1 MLLKKWSDI
10 LTIVNGKNQKDVVS
24 PDGQYPI
31 YGSGGVIGCAS
42 SYLCEAGTTI
52 IGRKGTINSPIFVD
66 KKFWNV
72 DTAFGISPGKE
83 LIPKFL
89 YYFCCSF
96 NFTELDKS
104 TTIPSL
110 AKRDLLQIKMPV
122 PSIEEQERIVS
133 KIEELFS
140 RLDASVAEL
149 QTAKE
154 KLKVYRQAVL
164 KEALSSKEGW
174 HKYHFSDL
182 MEGVRNGCGKKP
194 DDSGK
199 YRILRISSVRPGKV
213 DLSDY
218 RTNQAPFDKSDLI
231 AENDLLF
238 TRYNGSLEYVGVC
251 ACVPQLQEN
260 YAYPDKIIKCT
271 PKLKNKYHSKFIQY
285 CMNQGQV
292 REYIRSKIKT
302 TSGQKGIAGSDI
314 KKAVL
319 WLPELSVQEIIVKK
333 IDAEMSVC
341 NSIEQ
346 AIDASLRQAEALRQ
360 SILKQ
365 AFEGEL

>member
-31 YGSGGVIGCAS
+31 YGSGGVIGYAT

-52 IGRKGTINSPIFVD
+52 IGRKGTINNPIFVD
-66 KKFWNV
+66 KKIWNV

-140 RLDASVAEL
+140 RLDASVTEL

-164 KEALSSKEGW
+164 NDVFGNTQNFVSFGSITDSRLGKMLDKEKNVGTPQRYLRNIN
-174 HKYHFSDL
+174 
-182 MEGVRNGCGKKP
+182 VRWFNF
-194 DDSGK
+194 
-199 YRILRISSVRPGKV
+199 
-213 DLSDY
+213 DLSDLLEM
-218 RTNQAPFDKSDLI
+218 RIEQNEFDKYSIRYGDLVI
-231 AENDLLF
+231 CEGGEPGRCAVWDKNESIFYQKALHRVRF
-238 TRYNGSLEYVGVC
+238 TNGSNAKFYMYYLWFAAQTGQLNRYFTGTGIKHLTGQSLNKIP
-251 ACVPQLQEN
+251 VPN
-260 YAYPDKIIKCT
+260 FDK
-271 PKLKNKYHSKFIQY
+271 PSQD
-285 CMNQGQV
+285 
-292 REYIRSKIKT
+292 R
-302 TSGQKGIAGSDI
+302 
-314 KKAVL
+314 AV
-319 WLPELSVQEIIVKK
+319 SEI
-333 IDAEMSVC
+333 EFRLSVC
-341 NSIEQ
+341 NQIEET
-346 AIDASLRQAEALRQ
+346 IDVSLHQAEALRQ

-365 AFEGEL
+365 AFEGKL

>member
-10 LTIVNGKNQKDVVS
+10 LTIANGKNQKDVVS

-31 YGSGGVIGCAS
+31 YGSGGVIGCAT

-154 KLKVYRQAVL
+154 KLKIARQ
-164 KEALSSKEGW
+164 
-174 HKYHFSDL
+174 Y
-182 MEGVRNGCGKKP
+182 
-194 DDSGK
+194 
-199 YRILRISSVRPGKV
+199 
-213 DLSDY
+213 
-218 RTNQAPFDKSDLI
+218 
-231 AENDLLF
+231 
-238 TRYNGSLEYVGVC
+238 
-251 ACVPQLQEN
+251 
-260 YAYPDKIIKCT
+260 
-271 PKLKNKYHSKFIQY
+271 
-285 CMNQGQV
+285 
-292 REYIRSKIKT
+292 
-302 TSGQKGIAGSDI
+302 
-314 KKAVL
+314 
-319 WLPELSVQEIIVKK
+319 
-333 IDAEMSVC
+333 
-341 NSIEQ
+341 
-346 AIDASLRQAEALRQ
+346 
-360 SILKQ
+360 
-365 AFEGEL
+365 

>member
-31 YGSGGVIGCAS
+31 YGSGGVIGYAT

-52 IGRKGTINSPIFVD
+52 IGRKGTINNPIFVD
-66 KKFWNV
+66 KKIWNV

-140 RLDASVAEL
+140 RLDASVTEL

-164 KEALSSKEGW
+164 NDVFGNTQNFVFFGSMTDSILGKMLDKEKNVGTPQRYLRNIN
-174 HKYHFSDL
+174 
-182 MEGVRNGCGKKP
+182 VRWFNF
-194 DDSGK
+194 
-199 YRILRISSVRPGKV
+199 
-213 DLSDY
+213 DLSDLLEM
-218 RTNQAPFDKSDLI
+218 RIEQNEFDKYSIRYGDLVI
-231 AENDLLF
+231 CEGGEPGRCAVWDKNESIFYQKALHRVRF
-238 TRYNGSLEYVGVC
+238 TNGSNAKFYMYYLWFAAQTGQLNRYFTGTGIKHLTGQSLNKIP
-251 ACVPQLQEN
+251 VPN
-260 YAYPDKIIKCT
+260 FDK
-271 PKLKNKYHSKFIQY
+271 PSQD
-285 CMNQGQV
+285 
-292 REYIRSKIKT
+292 R
-302 TSGQKGIAGSDI
+302 
-314 KKAVL
+314 AV
-319 WLPELSVQEIIVKK
+319 SEI
-333 IDAEMSVC
+333 EFRLSVC
-341 NSIEQ
+341 NQIEET
-346 AIDASLRQAEALRQ
+346 IDVSLHQAEALRQ

-365 AFEGEL
+365 AFEGKL

>member
-31 YGSGGVIGCAS
+31 YGSGGVIGYAT

-52 IGRKGTINSPIFVD
+52 IGRKGTINNPIFVD

-154 KLKVYRQAVL
+154 KLKIYRQTVL
-164 KEALSSKEGW
+164 YKAFQNLTDTITMDEVADMIDPQPSHRTPPEVSN
-174 HKYHFSDL
+174 
-182 MEGVRNGCGKKP
+182 GVP
-194 DDSGK
+194 
-199 YRILRISSVRPGKV
+199 
-213 DLSDY
+213 
-218 RTNQAPFDKSDLI
+218 
-231 AENDLLF
+231 
-238 TRYNGSLEYVGVC
+238 YVGVGDIDYS
-251 ACVPQLQEN
+251 ARKINFAEARKVSSSVLQEHQERYTIHKGDFIMGKIGTIGKPFMVPLPQN
-260 YAYPDKIIKCT
+260 YTLSANVILIQPNYTKILPEFLYWQFSAPLVT
-271 PKLKNKYHSKFIQY
+271 QQLTV
-285 CMNQGQV
+285 GAAA
-292 REYIRSKIKT
+292 
-302 TSGQKGIAGSDI
+302 TSQPAFGI
-314 KKAVL
+314 KKARL
-319 WLPELSVQEIIVKK
+319 LSIRICDIEQQRQITNEIEKSLSVC
-333 IDAEMSVC
+333 D
-341 NSIEQ
+341 SIEQ
-346 AIDASLRQAEALRQ
+346 TIDISLHQAEALRQ
-360 SILKQ
+360 SILKR

>member
-31 YGSGGVIGCAS
+31 YGSGGVIGYAT

-52 IGRKGTINSPIFVD
+52 IGRKGTINNPIFVD

-140 RLDASVAEL
+140 RLDASVTEL

-164 KEALSSKEGW
+164 NDVFGNTQNFVSFGSITDSRLGKMLDKEKNVGTPQRYLRNIN
-174 HKYHFSDL
+174 
-182 MEGVRNGCGKKP
+182 VRWFNF
-194 DDSGK
+194 
-199 YRILRISSVRPGKV
+199 
-213 DLSDY
+213 DLSDLLEM
-218 RTNQAPFDKSDLI
+218 RIEQNEFDKYSIRYGDLVI
-231 AENDLLF
+231 CEGGEPGRCAVWDKNESIFYQKALHRVRF
-238 TRYNGSLEYVGVC
+238 TNGSNAKFYMYYLWFAAQTGLLNRYFTGTGIKHLTGQSLNKIP
-251 ACVPQLQEN
+251 VPN
-260 YAYPDKIIKCT
+260 FDK
-271 PKLKNKYHSKFIQY
+271 PSQD
-285 CMNQGQV
+285 
-292 REYIRSKIKT
+292 R
-302 TSGQKGIAGSDI
+302 
-314 KKAVL
+314 AV
-319 WLPELSVQEIIVKK
+319 SEI
-333 IDAEMSVC
+333 EFRLSVC
-341 NSIEQ
+341 NQIEET
-346 AIDASLRQAEALRQ
+346 IDVSLHQAEALRQ

-365 AFEGEL
+365 AFEGNL